1 MVIKKNREFDKY
13 LIIDEILNKLIIELN
28 LILDFIFWLSK
39 FNLI

>member
-28 LILDFIFWLSK
+28 LIMDFIF
-39 FNLI
+39 